1 MGLNFVWNPQPAR
14 EALIR
19 AGKDAMRNAATY
31 MAQRAVDY
39 APVDTGFL
47 ASHIQ
52 MVELAGDEGFRVI
65 STAFY
70 STFIEFGFVSRG
82 GTWVAPRP
90 FMRNALADT
99 AQHWPEFASRQ
110 RIGSGGEHNP
120 EGFLGTT
127 FTT

>member
-1 MGLNFVWNPQPAR
+1 MLRFVWNPQPAR
-14 EALIR
+14 EAILR
-19 AGKDAMRNAATY
+19 AAKDSMRDMATY

-70 STFIEFGFVSRG
+70 SEFLEFGHMSRG
-82 GTWVAPRP
+82 GSWVAPRP
-90 FMRNALADT
+90 FMRNALADA
-99 AQHWPEFASRQ
+99 AQQWPTIAGRH
-110 RIGSGGEHNP
+110 RVGTGGEHNP

>member
-1 MGLNFVWNPQPAR
+1 MLLVRWNGDAVKR
-14 EALIR
+14 MLIR
-19 AGKDAMRNAATY
+19 TAKDTMRDAATY
-31 MAQRAVDY
+31 MAQRAVDH
-39 APVDTGFL
+39 APVDTGFM

-52 MVELAGDEGFRVI
+52 MVELANDLGFRVI

-70 STFIEFGFVSRG
+70 SGYVEFGSMHG

-90 FMRNALADT
+90 FMRMALADT
-99 AQHWPEFASRQ
+99 AQHWPSIAAGH
-110 RIGSGGEHNP
+110 RIGSGGTHNP